1 MRPAALL
8 GLAAGAALGV
18 WWARN
23 LDVVEVRGRSMA
35 PTLLPGDRLLVGRL
49 AARPGDVVLAADP
62 RDPERELIKRVAAV
76 GPRGVELRGD
86 NPAFSTDA
94 RTFGAVP
101 PDSVRWRAL
110 LRYGPRARIGR
121 LPPAPPALE
130 RLDEGGEPA
139 CAVPEA
145 LVVGSGEG

>member
-8 GLAAGAALGV
+8 GLAAGVALGA
-18 WWARN
+18 WGARN
-23 LDVVEVRGRSMA
+23 LDVVEVQGRSMA
-35 PTLLPGDRLLVGRL
+35 PTLLPGDRLLVARL
-49 AARPGDVVLAADP
+49 AARPGDIVLASDP
-62 RDPERELIKRVAAV
+62 RHPDRELIKRIASA
-76 GPRGVELRGD
+76 GPRGVELSGD

-94 RTFGAVP
+94 RAFGKVS

-110 LRYGPRARIGR
+110 LRYGPLPRIGR
-121 LPPAPPALE
+121 LAAAPPALE

-145 LVVGSGEG
+145 LVVGSSEG